1 MLRRVMLLAT
11 AACLLSSGCTSDS
24 TDHATIQVD
33 HVTALADQPVR
44 LAVSGLHPH
53 AGVTLSAQAP
63 DRDGKT
69 WRAEATFT
77 ADDHG
82 AIDLDRAGPTGG
94 SYQGVDGMGLFWSMN
109 PPDGDPDLQAYA
121 PPAEDGRPVEHVEI
135 QVLQK
140 GKTLADVRLTRQW
153 LAAGVTTKTLTL
165 AADKVSGVYVA
176 PPRDAPNRPAV
187 LVFGGSEGGLG
198 VKPVAALLASHGYPV
213 LAIAYFHAPGLPQDL
228 RDIPLEYFATAA
240 RWLARQPGVDP
251 AHLIALSASR
261 GTEAA
266 LLLSDHFPDLVHGA
280 VLYAPTDVVVGSFP
294 EIGGAAWTLGGRELQ
309 YDARIPVDHVSGPVL
324 AIAGSDD
331 QLWPSMT
338 AAPRIALE
346 LDDAHNRFPHRAL
359 IYPQAGHA
367 VSGAP
372 YLPMGTKEVHPVTR
386 RVISL
391 GGTRAGNEAALRQG
405 WTAVLALL
413 ESLAR

>member
-1 MLRRVMLLAT
+1 MLRSLILLAT
-11 AACLLSSGCTSDS
+11 AACLLAGGCSSGE

-33 HVTALADQPVR
+33 HVTTLADQPVH
-44 LAVSGLHPH
+44 LAVSGLRPH
-53 AGVTLSAQAP
+53 AGVKVSAQAP
-63 DRDGKT
+63 ARDGKT

-77 ADDHG
+77 ADDQG
-82 AIDLDRAGPTGG
+82 SIDLDRAAPTAG

-109 PPDGDPDLQAYA
+109 PPDGNPDVQAYI
-121 PPAEDGRPVEHVEI
+121 PPAEDGHPVEHVEI
-135 QVLQK
+135 QVRQK
-140 GKTLADVRLTRQW
+140 DKSRASARLTRQW
-153 LAAGVTTKTLTL
+153 LAAGVTTRTLTL

-176 PPRDAPNRPAV
+176 PPPDAPKHPAV

-198 VKPVAALLASHGYPV
+198 VQPVAALLASHGYPT
-213 LAIAYFHAPGLPQDL
+213 LAVAYFHAPGLPQAL
-228 RDIPLEYFATAA
+228 HDIPLEYFATAA

-266 LLLSDHFPDLVHGA
+266 LLLSEHFPGLVHGA

-294 EIGGAAWTLGGRELQ
+294 EQGGAAWTLGGKELPR
-309 YDARIPVDHVSGPVL
+309 DARIPVDHVSGPVL
-324 AIAGSDD
+324 AIAGADD

-359 IYPQAGHA
+359 VYPQAGHG

-372 YLPMGTKEVHPVTR
+372 YLPMGTKQVHPVTHT
-386 RVISL
+386 VISL

-405 WTAVLALL
+405 WTTVLALL
-413 ESLAR
+413 ESLTR